1 MKFNR
6 LILFSLLLCF
16 IFPLI
21 SNADQLEDA
30 KAAITNKNFI
40 DAHKLLTPL
49 AEENNVEAQTL
60 LGTLYVNGQGVEK
73 DFKKG
78 LSLIMKAANQGYK
91 AARIIAFKLHIDL
104 GNQGDTTAMY
114 NAGYMCL
121 NGWGGETESNI
132 CLKWLENAAKMGHEK
147 SAEILSRIYTKGM
160 FGVTPDEGK
169 ATYWSKRAKT
179 K

>member
-1 MKFNR
+1 MKLNR
-6 LILFSLLLCF
+6 HILFSLLLCF
-16 IFPLI
+16 IFPLM

-30 KAAITNKNFI
+30 KAAITNNNFI
-40 DAHKLLTPL
+40 EAHKLLTPL

-60 LGTLYVNGQGVEK
+60 LGALYVNGQGVEK
-73 DFKKG
+73 DFEKG
-78 LSLIMKAANQGYK
+78 LSLIMKAANQGFK
-91 AARIIAFKLHIDL
+91 VARVMALKLHIDL
-104 GNQGDTTAMY
+104 AIEGDTTAMY
-114 NAGYMCL
+114 NVGYMCL
-121 NGWGGETESNI
+121 NGWGGEHNVRS
-132 CLKWLENAAKMGHEK
+132 CLRWLENAAKGGHEK